1 MSWEPRPVPSVT
13 PETAPYWEAAADG
26 TLLLRRCPDCELTF
40 YYPRA
45 RCPDCLGDDVEW
57 VEADGTGTVYAHTST
72 ETVAAWP
79 EEDLPLVL
87 AYVELTEGP
96 RMLTALQ
103 GCDPDAI
110 EIGTSVAVT
119 FVPTATDDV
128 SIPVFEPIDDD

>member
-1 MSWEPRPVPSVT
+1 MSWEPRPVPTVN

-26 TLLLRRCPDCELTF
+26 TLLLRRCNDCELTF
-40 YYPRA
+40 YYPRV
-45 RCPDCLGDDVEW
+45 RCPDCLDDDVEW

-72 ETVAAWP
+72 TNVASWP

-87 AYVELTEGP
+87 AYVELAAGP

-103 GCDPDAI
+103 ECDADAI
-110 EIGTSVAVT
+110 EIGTRVEAA

-128 SIPVFEPIDDD
+128 SIPVFEPIDE